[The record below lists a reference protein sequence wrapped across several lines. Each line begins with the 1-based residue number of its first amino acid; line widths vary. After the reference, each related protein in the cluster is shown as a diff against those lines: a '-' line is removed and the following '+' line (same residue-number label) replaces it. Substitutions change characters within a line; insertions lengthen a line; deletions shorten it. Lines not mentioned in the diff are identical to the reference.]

1 MKQYLKFYLNMNV
14 GYFWLNVI
22 LTFASTDFFFTICFC
37 WNKKIRIYFKFY
49 IIYEGTTQARN
60 DGNGK

>member
-22 LTFASTDFFFTICFC
+22 LTFASTDFFFLPYASAGI
-37 WNKKIRIYFKFY
+37 KKNRMYFKFC
-49 IIYEGTTQARN
+49 IVYEETT
-60 DGNGK
+60 